1 MFDLYEVGT
10 MGNLFFPTCE
20 IQAFS
25 QFSGSVIPLPWT
37 FSSNQFIKQVLF
49 ADKEGRGHHL
59 EWFEVRRGFN
69 SVPVNHH
76 FITNS
81 PTLSGLKQCL
91 LFMLTDPVSRK
102 LNQDTASG
110 TFLPSDVCSL
120 WPQLQRPEWLQV
132 T

>member
-1 MFDLYEVGT
+1 MSTNFVFFYHGEHNLIHLLYDSE
-10 MGNLFFPTCE
+10 
-20 IQAFS
+20 
-25 QFSGSVIPLPWT
+25 
-37 FSSNQFIKQVLF
+37 
-49 ADKEGRGHHL
+49 
-59 EWFEVRRGFN
+59 
-69 SVPVNHH
+69 
-76 FITNS
+76 S